1 MNSEMT
7 NYKDPVSGVLVTQ
20 LTNYKGHSHHFYF
33 TNAGWY
39 AGGSKLLF
47 GSDRNNRTNLFGVEL
62 ATGEIEQLIDLEQ
75 VPLPREVEFL
85 RACLNPVRDEV
96 IYGMI

>member
-33 TNAGWY
+33 TNVGWY
-39 AGGSKLLF
+39 AGGNKLLF
-47 GSDRNNRTNLFGVEL
+47 GSDRNNRTNLFCVEL
-62 ATGEIEQLIDLEQ
+62 ATGEIEQLT
-75 VPLPREVEFL
+75 LPEVK
-85 RACLNPVRDEV
+85 
-96 IYGMI
+96 